1 MTRIKKFLTNPVV
14 RFGYFSRMG
23 LYNKMNDEK
32 YLKKKYKLIFHKE
45 LDLEN
50 PKTFNEK
57 LQWLKLHDRKPQ
69 YSMMVDKYEAKKY
82 VASII
87 GEEHIIPTLGVWER
101 FEDIDFSKLPDQ
113 FVMKTT
119 HDSGSIVICKD
130 KSSFNIKEAKKKIN
144 KSLRRNYYLEHREWP
159 YKNVKPRIIAETY
172 MADVTGI
179 LSDYKFFCF
188 NGIPKIMYISK
199 DNSDNPGTDF
209 FDMDFNHL
217 NLKMRDNN
225 SNILPDKPL
234 SFLEMKKYAEL
245 LSKGIPHLRVDFYLI
260 NNSVY
265 FGELT
270 FYHMAGFQKVT
281 PESWNEKLGDWIN
294 LDLGIN
300 NE

>member
-1 MTRIKKFLTNPVV
+1 MTKIKKFLTNPVV

-57 LQWLKLHDRKPQ
+57 LQWLKLHDRKPE

-144 KSLRRNYYLEHREWP
+144 KSLRRNYYLEHREWA
-159 YKNVKPRIIAETY
+159 YKDVKRRILVEKYISDEKQKAL
-172 MADVTGI
+172 I
-179 LSDYKFFCF
+179 DYKFYCF
-188 NGIPKIMYISK
+188 NGEPKFLYVSEGLENHSNAKICFLDLNWSPTAFQRKDFVLFEKLPEKPEHFDEMIEIAKILSK
-199 DNSDNPGTDF
+199 D
-209 FDMDFNHL
+209 
-217 NLKMRDNN
+217 
-225 SNILPDKPL
+225 I
-234 SFLEMKKYAEL
+234 SF
-245 LSKGIPHLRVDFYLI
+245 LRVDLYEV
-260 NNSVY
+260 NSNVY
-265 FGELT
+265 FSELT
-270 FYHMAGFQKVT
+270 FYPTAGYAN
-281 PESWNEKLGDWIN
+281 WNAEQYDYQIGMLLKL
-294 LDLGIN
+294 
-300 NE
+300 